1 MTSEEIPAASRVR
14 VLTIGTTAV
23 LGITGFVLSI
33 IDVVRGHWDHDAG
46 FYFLHSWF
54 VSLGYRPYVDYVSIY
69 PPMMEI
75 MTAVPM
81 WMGISHTVLAVAVP
95 IAWILANSLAIGWL
109 AYSVSGVRSAGFFA
123 AALFPFFSID
133 NGGNHL
139 TLEHG
144 VIFFTALAIIAAQRS
159 SMFVSGLCA
168 AAALLWKQ
176 NGIFVFLPLAVFF
189 WERRKELR
197 PRSFVRF
204 ASGLIAPFIAI
215 LAWLRFDLHALI
227 QNAREFTGYAQEKA
241 AFDAKWILEEWWR
254 SQFTTVFWVLLCIA
268 FVGLLASSRHRLL
281 ALACAIPIAMN
292 LLARC
297 YRNYPHYDLNVWP
310 YVVMLLSLAFIELKR
325 RSGAAAF
332 AGGIVA
338 ALGLFA
344 AFFTQYDPIVI
355 WAGKDRLRE
364 NFLPAVQEI
373 RRLDPSGR
381 ARIRQYGNEGMI
393 EFLSER
399 LPEDLYI
406 SYKRLPPDY
415 LGQGVYDDHPP
426 HERIVAIVDLG
437 QDWVRETRKVLV
449 AQGWRVTGR
458 FGDREFAIETLVFG
472 GNGRPAAMP

>member
-1 MTSEEIPAASRVR
+1 MAEEVPVASRVR
-14 VLTIGTTAV
+14 VLTIGTMGV
-23 LGITGFVLSI
+23 LGVTGLVLAI

-54 VSLGYRPYVDYVSIY
+54 VSLGYRPYIDYVSIY

-81 WMGISHTVLAVAVP
+81 WLGISHTVLSVAVP
-95 IAWILANSLAIGWL
+95 IAWIVANSAAIGWL
-109 AYSVSGVRSAGFFA
+109 AYSVSGVRAAGFFA
-123 AALFPFFSID
+123 AVLFPFFSID

-176 NGIFVFLPLAVFF
+176 NGIFVFLPLVALL
-189 WERRKELR
+189 WERRKELPQR
-197 PRSFVRF
+197 WFLRF
-204 ASGLIAPFIAI
+204 ALGLIAPFIAI
-215 LAWLRFDLHALI
+215 LAWLRFDFHALI
-227 QNAREFTGYAQEKA
+227 QNAREFSGYAQEKA
-241 AFDAKWILEEWWR
+241 AFDAKWILEEWAR
-254 SQFTTVFWVLLCIA
+254 SQFTTVLAILLCIA
-268 FVGLLASSRHRLL
+268 FAVLLTSSRHRLL

-292 LLARC
+292 LFARC
-297 YRNYPHYDLNVWP
+297 YRNYPHYDLNIWP
-310 YVVMLLSLAFIELKR
+310 YAVMLLSLAFIDLKR
-325 RSGAAAF
+325 RSVAAAF
-332 AGGIVA
+332 AGGIAA

-355 WAGKDRLRE
+355 WAGKDRLHE
-364 NFLPAVQEI
+364 NFLPAVEEI
-373 RRLDPSGR
+373 RRLDPRGR

-406 SYKRLPPDY
+406 SYKRLPSDY
-415 LGQGVYDDHPP
+415 LGLGYDNHPP

-437 QDWVRETRKVLV
+437 QDWIRETRKILV
-449 AQGWRVTGR
+449 GQGWRVTGR
-458 FGDREFAIETLVFG
+458 FGDREFAIETLVYG